1 MTNNKS
7 KLMNGKWFL
16 LAIFLIVGLLI
27 GGLIFGGGHS
37 DDDSGHEH
45 AATVDEVWTCSMH
58 PSVRSDGPG
67 TCPICAMDL
76 IPASRAGDDES
87 VFEMVMSENAVR
99 LAEIQTVAAE
109 RRITDFQI
117 TATGTLQPDERRLA
131 NVAANF
137 RGRITQLH
145 VDYTG
150 ATVRKDQ
157 PLFSIYSDE
166 LISAQRELI
175 EAVKVR
181 GINPLLYRA
190 ARQKLFFWDLREHQ
204 VDAIEQ
210 RSEPMRQVDIL
221 SPAAGTVITRN
232 ISLNDQVNTGD
243 MLYQIADLSRLWVM
257 LDVFE
262 RDINMLKRDDS
273 IQFSIQ
279 ALPGRSFD
287 GKITWISPIL
297 DPVKRTV
304 QVRAEVNNSDG
315 QLRPGMLLTGRV
327 SAGGSEAIVVPASA
341 VLWTGPR
348 SLVYVRDMNAD
359 SPRFES
365 REVTLGHRTG
375 DFYVIEEGIEP
386 GEHVVFHGAFKLDSE
401 FQLMDKFSM
410 MNREPG
416 MGAMPAG
423 HQHGGEVQDHR
434 NDVDSSF
441 LGEFT
446 EFIELYLSLKEDLV
460 ESDLSGAL
468 KQASLMST
476 KLNSIGEHRL
486 QGDAHMAWMAMYGNL
501 RGHLNP
507 ITGAGDLEEIRAEFR
522 FLSDLIVDAT
532 KSFGIEGV
540 VYRQYCPMAFD
551 FDGAYWLSDKEEIA
565 NPYLPETMLRCGEV
579 VESLEL

>member
-1 MTNNKS
+1 
-7 KLMNGKWFL
+7 MNRRWFL
-16 LAIFLIVGLLI
+16 PAIFLIAGLLL
-27 GGLIFGGGHS
+27 GWLIFGGGHPE
-37 DDDSGHEH
+37 DHSGHDH
-45 AATVDEVWTCSMH
+45 AQTADEVWTCSMH
-58 PSVRSDGPG
+58 PSVRNDGPG

-109 RRITDFQI
+109 RRLTEYQI
-117 TATGTLQPDERRLA
+117 TATGTLQPDERTLA

-150 ATVRKDQ
+150 ASVRKDQ

-181 GINPLLYRA
+181 SINPLLYRA

-232 ISLNDQVNTGD
+232 VSLNDQVNTGD
-243 MLYQIADLSRLWVM
+243 VLYQIADLSRLWVM

-262 RDINMLKRDDS
+262 RDINILKRDDS

-287 GKITWISPIL
+287 GKITWISPVL

-304 QVRAEVNNSDG
+304 QVRADVNNRDG
-315 QLRPGMLLTGRV
+315 QLRPGMLLRGNITA
-327 SAGGSEAIVVPASA
+327 AGPEAVVVPASA

-348 SLVYVRDMNAD
+348 SLVYVRDMSSD

-375 DFYVIEEGIEP
+375 DYYVIEEGIDA

-416 MGAMPAG
+416 LGATPAG
-423 HQHGGEVQDHR
+423 HQHGATIQDHR
-434 NDVDSSF
+434 SDVDSSF
-441 LGEFT
+441 RSEFT
-446 EFIELYLSLKEDLV
+446 EFVRLYLALKEELV
-460 ESDLSGAL
+460 ESDLNGAL
-468 KQASLMST
+468 EQASLMSD
-476 KLNSIGEHRL
+476 KLSSIGEHRL
-486 QGDAHMAWMAMYGNL
+486 QGDAHVAWMEIYGNL

-507 ITGAGDLEEIRAEFR
+507 ITAAGDLDAIRTEFR
-522 FLSDLIVDAT
+522 FFSDLIVDAT
-532 KSFGIEGV
+532 KAFGIEGV

-551 FDGAYWLSDKEEIA
+551 WDGAYWLSDKEEIA

-579 VESLEL
+579 VESLE

>member
-7 KLMNGKWFL
+7 NLINGKWFL
-16 LAIFLIVGLLI
+16 PVVFLIGGLLI
-27 GGLIFGGGHS
+27 GWMIFSGGDVDDHS
-37 DDDSGHEH
+37 DHDLV
-45 AATVDEVWTCSMH
+45 ATADEVWTCSMH
-58 PSVRSDGPG
+58 PSVRSESPG

-76 IPASRAGDDES
+76 IPASRSGDDES
-87 VFEMVMSENAVR
+87 VYEMVMSENAVR

-109 RRITDFQI
+109 RRITDYQI
-117 TATGTLQPDERRLA
+117 TATGTLQPDERLLA

-150 ATVRKDQ
+150 ANVRKDQ

-221 SPAAGTVITRN
+221 SPAAGTVIARN
-232 ISLNDQVNTGD
+232 VSLNDQVNTGD
-243 MLYQIADLSRLWVM
+243 VLYQIADLSRLWVM

-262 RDINMLKRDDS
+262 SDINRLKPDDT

-287 GKITWISPIL
+287 GKITWISPVL

-304 QVRAEVNNSDG
+304 QVRAEVNNRDG
-315 QLRPGMLLTGRV
+315 QLRPGMLLSGRV
-327 SAGGSEAIVVPASA
+327 DAGGTEAIVVPASA

-416 MGAMPAG
+416 LGAMPAG
-423 HQHGGEVQDHR
+423 HQHGTEIEDHR
-434 NDVDSSF
+434 SNVDSSF
-441 LGEFT
+441 RGEFT
-446 EFIELYLSLKEDLV
+446 EFIQLYLSLKEELV
-460 ESDLSGAL
+460 DSDMNGAL
-468 KQASLMST
+468 EQATLMSS
-476 KLNSIGEHRL
+476 KLSSIGEHRL
-486 QGDAHMAWMAMYGNL
+486 QGEAHAAWMAMYGNL

-507 ITGAGDLEEIRAEFR
+507 ISEAGDLEAIRSEFR
-522 FLSDLIVDAT
+522 FLSDMIVDAT

-551 FDGAYWLSDKEEIA
+551 FDGAYWLSNEEEIA

-579 VESLEL
+579 VESIEQ